1 MFSVLHINSNTIL
14 IVRNRVG
21 IFYCRVRILTRISGL
36 VQGKFLN
43 LEKTTMIS
51 VCIVGPVYEEIVV
64 IL

>member
-21 IFYCRVRILTRISGL
+21 IFYFRVRILTRISGL